1 MAEDQQSANTHCWW
15 MNIFTQR
22 RQSQAL
28 ATPLPLILF
37 QGLTIMSLQP
47 LVFSMNLKVLPN
59 VVHAQELH
67 FANPYAECDK
77 LHSLE
82 HTLQYLDGF
91 ESMNSFLCWMWRVAH
106 LRVHFCMTSW
116 LLPHGVCEE
125 LWSIISWGYATQQWN
140 TLMKPIWVQSG
151 LFVKP

>member
-1 MAEDQQSANTHCWW
+1 
-15 MNIFTQR
+15 
-22 RQSQAL
+22 
-28 ATPLPLILF
+28 
-37 QGLTIMSLQP
+37 MSLQP

-91 ESMNSFLCWMWRVAH
+91 ESMNSFLC
-106 LRVHFCMTSW
+106 
-116 LLPHGVCEE
+116 
-125 LWSIISWGYATQQWN
+125 
-140 TLMKPIWVQSG
+140 
-151 LFVKP
+151 